1 MCFRRDAAPRQ
12 LPVSRGFTVV
22 EVIVAMTLLVAG
34 ALAVVR
40 AGVAAVRAV
49 DSADTQLAAMA
60 VAERRLEA
68 LASRGCSA
76 AVSGTATDTSVG
88 IRESW
93 HVTIARNGL
102 RLGAD
107 SVRYSDRGGSRL
119 IVRARLIV
127 C

>member
-1 MCFRRDAAPRQ
+1 
-12 LPVSRGFTVV
+12 
-22 EVIVAMTLLVAG
+22 MTLLVAG

-40 AGVAAVRAV
+40 AGAAAVRAV
-49 DSADTQLAAMA
+49 DSADRQLAAMA

-76 AVSGTATDTSVG
+76 AVSGTATDPSVG

-93 HVTIARNGL
+93 RVTIARNGV
-102 RLGAD
+102 RLVAD
-107 SVRYSDRGGSRL
+107 SVQYSDRDGSRL
-119 IVRARLIV
+119 IVRARLIG